1 MKRKLHESRLVDLL
15 RRKQPEWIEQYP
27 KLIAREWKAQGKNSE
42 YGIGDLVFANRE
54 KTRYLVVEL
63 KSLRQ
68 GSGKTTRLYRSRAR
82 KKCKDQAQKY
92 GRLWAGM
99 HPDCEVTACAFAYP
113 EEPIF
118 YGPFNAIKENGDI
131 CAKRATTTSRLT
143 SCKNILRKEHNQ
155 RFSFRMISTLL
166 VAGSIALS
174 LLADLNKLLE

>member
-27 KLIAREWKAQGKNSE
+27 KLVAREWKAQGKNSE

-68 GSGKTTRLYRSRAR
+68 GSGSLARLYRSRAR

-92 GRLWAGM
+92 GRIWAGM

-118 YGPFNAIKENGDI
+118 YGPFNSVAEEG
-131 CAKRATTTSRLT
+131 ATTTSRLT
-143 SCKNILRKEHNQ
+143 SCKNILRKERNE

-166 VAGSIALS
+166 VAGSIAIS